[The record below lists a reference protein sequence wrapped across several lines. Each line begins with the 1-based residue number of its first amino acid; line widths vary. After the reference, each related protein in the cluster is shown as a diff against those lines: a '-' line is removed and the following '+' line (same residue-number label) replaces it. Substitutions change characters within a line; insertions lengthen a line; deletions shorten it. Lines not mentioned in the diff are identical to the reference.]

1 MAHRR
6 NDKADMMTKPANG
19 PAVAAAPDRA
29 PMILWRTGAPEAA
42 AVLAALEQRYALD
55 LRDRLPKP
63 GDLAA
68 SDAAVLLLYLSPARA
83 LARDLAAGT
92 APEPALQAWR
102 AQTRALL
109 QLNRQDRRRVQVLEL
124 GMALRH
130 PGTFRAR
137 FDLPGDGSGAEL
149 AAAPAEDPVLLLLAQ
164 RLLLGEAETRALL
177 AELGA
182 VSVDLTGNAPP
193 ETEEAG
199 LLQQAWQDLRD
210 SREAAALAAAE
221 TGALRAEVEELNRGR
236 AALQAELEMA
246 QSASELLQAQNRAM
260 QEELERLARRRT
272 ELETLA
278 GEVPVLRQRAAEK
291 AQSLAAADSLYRAL
305 EARAA
310 LLQEGQARLG
320 DSNARLQG
328 DLEQARQELEAG
340 QARIAALEAEVG
352 RFFTSRSYRL
362 TAPLRRM
369 RAVLRGRE

>member
-1 MAHRR
+1 
-6 NDKADMMTKPANG
+6 
-19 PAVAAAPDRA
+19 
-29 PMILWRTGAPEAA
+29 
-42 AVLAALEQRYALD
+42 
-55 LRDRLPKP
+55 
-63 GDLAA
+63 
-68 SDAAVLLLYLSPARA
+68 
-83 LARDLAAGT
+83 
-92 APEPALQAWR
+92 
-102 AQTRALL
+102 
-109 QLNRQDRRRVQVLEL
+109 
-124 GMALRH
+124 
-130 PGTFRAR
+130 
-137 FDLPGDGSGAEL
+137 
-149 AAAPAEDPVLLLLAQ
+149 
-164 RLLLGEAETRALL
+164 
-177 AELGA
+177 
-182 VSVDLTGNAPP
+182 
-193 ETEEAG
+193 
-199 LLQQAWQDLRD
+199 
-210 SREAAALAAAE
+210 
-221 TGALRAEVEELNRGR
+221 
-236 AALQAELEMA
+236 MA

>member
-1 MAHRR
+1 MRR
-6 NDKADMMTKPANG
+6 HFDF
-19 PAVAAAPDRA
+19 
-29 PMILWRTGAPEAA
+29 
-42 AVLAALEQRYALD
+42 
-55 LRDRLPKP
+55 
-63 GDLAA
+63 
-68 SDAAVLLLYLSPARA
+68 
-83 LARDLAAGT
+83 
-92 APEPALQAWR
+92 ALQP
-102 AQTRALL
+102 
-109 QLNRQDRRRVQVLEL
+109 E
-124 GMALRH
+124 
-130 PGTFRAR
+130 
-137 FDLPGDGSGAEL
+137 E
-149 AAAPAEDPVLLLLAQ
+149 AQ
-164 RLLLGEAETRALL
+164 RKQAE
-177 AELGA
+177 GQF
-182 VSVDLTGNAPP
+182 APHQNLS
-193 ETEEAG
+193 
-199 LLQQAWQDLRD
+199 LLQQAWQDIRD

-221 TGALRAEVEELNRGR
+221 TGALRAVVEEQNRGR

>member
-182 VSVDLTGNAPP
+182 VSVDLSGNAPP
-193 ETEEAG
+193 EEEEAG
-199 LLQQAWQDLRD
+199 LLLRAWQDIRG
-210 SREAAALAAAE
+210 AAALRDEAGTLAAD
-221 TGALRAEVEELNRGR
+221 
-236 AALQAELEMA
+236 LQMA
-246 QSASELLQAQNRAM
+246 QGATELLQAQNRAM
-260 QEELERLARRRT
+260 QEELERLARRRV
-272 ELETLA
+272 ELEAEAAAL
-278 GEVPVLRQRAAEK
+278 PVLRQRGAEK
-291 AQSLAAADSLYRAL
+291 DQSLAAADSMYRVL
-305 EARAA
+305 EARAG
-310 LLQEGQARLG
+310 LLQEGK
-320 DSNARLQG
+320 ARLQD
-328 DLEQARQELEAG
+328 DLDRARQELAAG
-340 QARIAALEAEVG
+340 QARIAQLEEEAA
-352 RFFTSRSYRL
+352 RFFASRSYRL
-362 TAPLRRM
+362 TAPRRRM

>member
-1 MAHRR
+1 
-6 NDKADMMTKPANG
+6 
-19 PAVAAAPDRA
+19 
-29 PMILWRTGAPEAA
+29 MILWCAGGQGEAP
-42 AVLAALEQRYALD
+42 VLAALAGRYALD
-55 LRDRLPKP
+55 LRDTLPKP
-63 GDLAA
+63 AELTG
-68 SDAAVLLLYLSPARA
+68 DAALLLYLSPARA
-83 LARDLAAGT
+83 LARVLAAGT
-92 APEPALQAWR
+92 PPDAALRAWR
-102 AQTRALL
+102 AQTRAMLK
-109 QLNRQDRRRVQVLEL
+109 LNRQDRRRVQVLEL

-130 PGTFRAR
+130 PGNFRAR
-137 FDLPGDGSGAEL
+137 FDLPGDRSGDGPE
-149 AAAPAEDPVLLLLAQ
+149 AAAEEMQDDPVLILLAQ

-199 LLQQAWQDLRD
+199 LLQQAWQDIRD